1 MMGKRTLLLCVV
13 LSLGVGAAAA
23 QAPHRL
29 TLREAI
35 ETGLKNNLRVLVAGT
50 QVDEAAGTRQRR
62 LAALLPVARGES
74 YANLQNRNLR
84 AFGIEFPGV
93 PDTVGPFSNYD
104 FRVAFDQPLLDLR
117 SYHRLQA
124 SRRQEEAARH
134 NFQDIRDLIIRQIAG
149 LYLNAQSAAARVDA
163 AASRVTTAEA
173 LYQLAVDQRDAGVA
187 TGVDV
192 LRAQVLLANEQQR
205 LLEARNR
212 QQQALLALA
221 RAIGLDLAVPLEL
234 AEPLEFKPVE
244 TPDIPA
250 ALDSALL
257 RRPDY
262 LALQSQ
268 QQALGEEQR
277 SNRGRFWPRVSVG
290 GNYGALGRTL
300 NDVKG
305 TGLLQGT
312 VSIALFDWDRQGE
325 RTELESRRRRLA
337 HQVADLRQGIEEE
350 IRDALLV
357 LDSAAQEV
365 AVAEQGL
372 SLARRE
378 LELARDRFQAGVTD
392 NIEVVTAQESVS
404 RAQENRIVA
413 VTRYTDAKTAL
424 ARALGATEET
434 YAHYLGIR

>member
-1 MMGKRTLLLCVV
+1 MMKRALFLLTAVV
-13 LSLGVGAAAA
+13 LGAGAAAS

-50 QVDEAAGTRQRR
+50 QVEEAGGTRQRR

-84 AFGIEFPGV
+84 AFGIDFPGV

-104 FRVAFDQPLLDLR
+104 FRVAFEQPLLDLR
-117 SYHRLQA
+117 SYHRWQA
-124 SRRQEEAARH
+124 SQLQEQAARH
-134 NFQDIRDLIIRQIAG
+134 SFQDIRDLIIRQVAA
-149 LYLNAQSAAARVDA
+149 LYLNAQAATARVDA
-163 AASRVTTAEA
+163 SASRVATAEA
-173 LYQLAVDQRDAGVA
+173 LYNLARQQRDAGVA

-192 LRAQVLLANEQQR
+192 LRAQVSLANDQQR

-212 QQQALLALA
+212 QQQALLALG

-244 TPDIPA
+244 TPAILS
-250 ALDSALL
+250 ALDSALA
-257 RRPDY
+257 RRADF

-268 QQALGEEQR
+268 QQAVGEEEKA
-277 SNRGRFWPRVSVG
+277 NRGRFLPRISVG

-300 NDVKG
+300 DDVKA
-305 TGLLQGT
+305 TGAIQGT
-312 VSIALFDWDRQGE
+312 VSINLFDWDRQGE

-337 HQVADLRQGIEEE
+337 HQLADLRQGIEEE

-357 LDSAAQEV
+357 LESAAQEV

-378 LELARDRFQAGVTD
+378 LDLSRDRFEAGVTN
-392 NIEVVTAQESVS
+392 NIEVVSAQESLS
-404 RAQENRIVA
+404 RAMENRIVA
-413 VTRYTDAKTAL
+413 LTRHTDAKTAL
-424 ARALGATEET
+424 ARALGATEEN

>member
-1 MMGKRTLLLCVV
+1 MMKRALFLLTAVV
-13 LSLGVGAAAA
+13 LGAGAAAS

-50 QVDEAAGTRQRR
+50 QVEEAGGTRQRR

-84 AFGIEFPGV
+84 AFGIDFPGV

-104 FRVAFDQPLLDLR
+104 FRVAFEQPLLDLR
-117 SYHRLQA
+117 SYHRWQA
-124 SRRQEEAARH
+124 SQRQEQAARH
-134 NFQDIRDLIIRQIAG
+134 NFQDVRDLIIRQVAAF
-149 LYLNAQSAAARVDA
+149 YLNAQSATARVEA
-163 AASRVTTAEA
+163 VASRVATAEA
-173 LYQLAVDQRDAGVA
+173 LYELARDQRAAGVA

-192 LRAQVLLANEQQR
+192 LRAQVALANEQQR

-212 QQQALLALA
+212 KQQTLLVLG

-244 TPDIPA
+244 APEIAT
-250 ALDSALL
+250 ALDSALA
-257 RRPDY
+257 RRADY
-262 LALQSQ
+262 RSIQSQ
-268 QQALGEEQR
+268 QEALGEEEK
-277 SNRGRFWPRVSVG
+277 SNRARFLPRVSVG
-290 GNYGALGRTL
+290 GHYGALGRTL
-300 NDVKG
+300 DDVKG

-312 VSIALFDWDRQGE
+312 VSITLFDWDRQGE
-325 RTELESRRRRLA
+325 RTELESRRRRLGY
-337 HQVADLRQGIEEE
+337 QLGDLRLGIEEE

-357 LDSAAQEV
+357 LESAAQEV
-365 AVAEQGL
+365 AVAGQGL

-378 LELARDRFQAGVTD
+378 LELARDRFEAGVTN
-392 NIEVVTAQESVS
+392 NIEVVSAQESLS

-413 VTRYTDAKTAL
+413 LSRYTDAKTAL